1 MKEVRIGFVLL
12 AVAVVLCGCKKQAPP
27 PQPKPQDTEVR
38 QPAPKPSPAPEPVTE
53 SKPVTAGVWTVQK
66 FATIET
72 GLVAPESIL
81 PDPVSGQIYVSNID
95 TQSEAYWEDDGKGF
109 ISIIAPDGAVK
120 TLKWLES
127 RPQATM
133 NAPKGMCVLNGKLYF
148 TDNTRLK
155 RCNAQ
160 TGADPERFMDLKGQ
174 QFNDLA
180 TDGTHIWM
188 TDTQAGTIYRIDEE
202 GQYTEVKSPPS
213 VNGITCWQGKVFAVS
228 WGEHDIYEI
237 DPEGEQEPQA
247 FGLAAEFKTL
257 DGIEFLEDGTC
268 IVSDFEGGKVC
279 AVLPDRKTIVTLA
292 ELETP
297 ADIGID
303 QNAGILFV
311 PQLKANKATLYK
323 ITKK

>member
-1 MKEVRIGFVLL
+1 MERARIGLVLL
-12 AVAVVLCGCKKQAPP
+12 VITITMCSCKKETPTKTPDKSTTRQE
-27 PQPKPQDTEVR
+27 QPT
-38 QPAPKPSPAPEPVTE
+38 PSPSPVAPVTE

-66 FATIET
+66 IATIET

-81 PDPVSGQIYVSNID
+81 PDPASGQIFVSNID
-95 TQSEAYWEDDGKGF
+95 TQSEGYWEDDGKGF
-109 ISIIAPDGAVK
+109 ISLINADGTIK

-127 RPQATM
+127 SPQATM

-148 TDNTRLK
+148 ADNTRLK
-155 RCNAQ
+155 RCDAQ
-160 TGADPERFMDLKGQ
+160 TGANPERFMDLKGQ

-188 TDTQAGTIYRIDEE
+188 TDTQAGKIYRIDEE
-202 GQYTEVKSPPS
+202 GQFTEVKSPPS

-237 DPEGEQEPQA
+237 DPGGEKEPQA
-247 FGLAAEFKTL
+247 FGLAGFFKTL

-268 IVSDFEGGKVC
+268 IVSDFEGGVC
-279 AVLPDRKTIVTLA
+279 AVLPDRKTVVTLA

-303 QNAGILFV
+303 RKAGILFV
-311 PQLKANKATLYK
+311 PQLKANKAVLYK